1 MIEQKQHSQYLHLGT
16 KKFREVATDYRVL
29 YENNML
35 FEINLTNAM
44 LDRDTNLNMYINKK
58 KSNGKIDIIDAII
71 NCFCSI
77 EADSVETT
85 SVYEN
90 ERDGFL
96 FF

>member
-1 MIEQKQHSQYLHLGT
+1 M
-16 KKFREVATDYRVL
+16 FAVATNTFCSIRVL
-29 YENNML
+29 TDMTQICPKEKAHMTQ
-35 FEINLTNAM
+35 I
-44 LDRDTNLNMYINKK
+44 RIGSK

-85 SVYEN
+85 SVYES